1 MLYNVY
7 LVMFRLIMITDLS
20 TKASALLSYCLC
32 SLLSAEITAA
42 MRRGMKTILVVLS
55 KASTK

>member
-7 LVMFRLIMITDLS
+7 LVMFRLIMLTDLS
-20 TKASALLSYCLC
+20 TKASVLLSYCSG
-32 SLLSAEITAA
+32 SLMSAEITSV
-42 MRRGMKTILVVLS
+42 MRRGMKTILDVLS